1 LGSGFHIF
9 CDAIVTFVDDVCF
22 SQPIFAQNSQK
33 IAELSY
39 HKSKDYTLIN
49 TFVPGR
55 SAAAMKIQ
63 NKLVALSFFH
73 ATVAAAFVIQTP
85 RALSF
90 AGSRSM
96 VSDEYAAWM
105 VDQASGVP
113 KSASST
119 ALKANV
125 SETGTSV
132 GTQSPFVNGAAQA
145 YNEAASMRRGM
156 NQSTQQNVQ
165 QGMHQNMQ
173 QSMQQGMQQGM
184 QQNRQQNRQQ
194 PNRQSGAKGEIQ
206 LSKADWDNSQIV
218 LQGGSLRTWSETSG
232 AVERVQVMLKTEGRP
247 LNSNVEL
254 WHGPDNT
261 PLKMSVYSENGGMR
275 PFSVVIETPRGQ
287 NTIAI
292 RNTGQMEFPLNGLI
306 NPDVKDVVGQLA
318 SVGNLKTMQGG
329 AIQTYPF
336 DHSVGSVQV
345 LLQTGGRPLNAR
357 IELLQ
362 GPNNDKMV
370 IDIYTED
377 GLERPFFAII
387 ETPGTGNVV
396 RVVNTAPVEFPLSAC
411 VMPYMMDNSPRAD
424 ESGESGWDNGGA
436 SSFLP
441 WGRQA

>member
-1 LGSGFHIF
+1 MRH
-9 CDAIVTFVDDVCF
+9 
-22 SQPIFAQNSQK
+22 QSQK
-33 IAELSY
+33 Q
-39 HKSKDYTLIN
+39 
-49 TFVPGR
+49 TFVPVR
-55 SAAAMKIQ
+55 TLKATAMKIYA
-63 NKLVALSFFH
+63 KLLVLCTFH
-73 ATVAAAFVIQTP
+73 ASVATAFIIQTP
-85 RALSF
+85 KALSL
-90 AGSRSM
+90 AGSNAM
-96 VSDEYAAWM
+96 VSKEYASGFPNA
-105 VDQASGVP
+105 DQ
-113 KSASST
+113 T
-119 ALKANV
+119 NV
-125 SETGTSV
+125 SDMGTSI
-132 GTQSPFVNGAAQA
+132 SELNAPSISGAAQRSVTEMNSPF
-145 YNEAASMRRGM
+145 YGAAMRRGM
-156 NQSTQQNVQ
+156 D
-165 QGMHQNMQ
+165 
-173 QSMQQGMQQGM
+173 
-184 QQNRQQNRQQ
+184 QQ
-194 PNRQSGAKGEIQ
+194 PTAPAMRRGMDQQPTAPHIAGEMKLAK
-206 LSKADWDNSQIV
+206 SDWDSSQII

-292 RNTGQMEFPLNGLI
+292 RNTGQMEFPLNGLV
-306 NPDVKDVVGQLA
+306 NPGVKDVVGQLA
-318 SVGNLKTMQGG
+318 SVGTLKTMQGG
-329 AIQTYPF
+329 AIQTFPF
-336 DHSVGSVQV
+336 NHDVGSVQV

-411 VMPYMMDNSPRAD
+411 VMPYMMDANAGD

-441 WGRQA
+441 WGRKA